1 MYVNVKCT
9 AYGNKPD
16 KTALLK
22 YNETNS
28 PYYIS
33 MCRGNYAVIG
43 TGAYG
48 GEPSVYRLASV
59 SLWCGGGYAHAR
71 HGAA

>member
-22 YNETNS
+22 YNEADS

-33 MCRGNYAVIG
+33 MCRGDYAVIG
-43 TGAYG
+43 AGAYG
-48 GEPSVYRLASV
+48 GEPSV
-59 SLWCGGGYAHAR
+59 
-71 HGAA
+71 